1 MKKKIIALSVV
12 VVLVCGVVAG
22 SLIGCNLVTTNAE
35 KDYNQVVATIQY
47 DGLTDQVL
55 KGELQAIYNTYG
67 AVYVQYYGMTAEE
80 ALNTLYESLTRQSL
94 LLLKAKAEVA
104 KSLGITF
111 TNDSDITD
119 LLTYDEIRYCIQ
131 MANADF
137 KKQWQANIDER
148 EQEQAAN
155 DDTSSSDEGD
165 TSDDSSDKQDLK
177 ARPVREE
184 ETPSTEYVPD
194 ESFTEEN
201 GSKLPAF
208 FEDWYNEQL
217 TAVQNEID
225 DLNEQL
231 AAATDDAQ
239 REELQTKLEEART
252 RRSNMRSAYTDLRNT
267 LADSYTDYEY
277 YLNNQYESRVT
288 AKYEELLGEP
298 LTVTDAEVQEYITAV
313 IGDNGETF
321 VDADAYASAL
331 ESGSTI
337 IRHYDKGYFSVR
349 SILLGFTEEQKTF
362 LTNLTNRLGEDNVDD
377 FRAVI
382 ALGTGALTGTDVI
395 NPDDSTIAEI
405 VARWGSAGLGI
416 NISNTEYDETT
427 DKLSDAYTAR
437 DVSYADVLA
446 AMVKYIAEYK
456 ADFLAT
462 AQSLMGDDYAAN
474 ESTLAQYAVNEAFT
488 DLIYL
493 VNDDDGMFSSDSYQ
507 VTPDGTA
514 TSYVDEYAVLA
525 RRLYKETEG
534 GVRAEVGK
542 MALEDYGTAMYS
554 GTTSDASFNN
564 DKFAE
569 ASGTAYTIYV
579 KDMQTTVADG
589 RTIDAPVY
597 TFVTADGSIS
607 FIINTY
613 GIQIVMINGY
623 AFDEAQIGSTVTAQ
637 TEGEHT
643 WYRLD
648 DDYLYSVEVI
658 VNYQLDDEFSY
669 VLDDD
674 GNRIISS
681 IEVEK
686 KTLTEHFSDSL
697 LEGKKTDNYNTV
709 VNEFVSSNEGDCVTK
724 NDSVFN
730 GLLDRITQA

>member
-1 MKKKIIALSVV
+1 MKKKIIALAVV

-47 DGLTDQVL
+47 EGLTDQVL

-67 AVYVQYYGMTAEE
+67 PVYVQYYGMTEEE

-137 KKQWQANIDER
+137 KKQWQDNIDER

-155 DDTSSSDEGD
+155 E
-165 TSDDSSDKQDLK
+165 DDSSDEDTSTDEEEDTDELE

-208 FEDWYNEQL
+208 FDNWYNEQL

-252 RRSNMRSAYTDLRNT
+252 RRSNMRSAYTDLQNT
-267 LADSYTDYEY
+267 LKDSYTDYDY

-382 ALGTGALTGTDVI
+382 ALGTDALTGTDVI

-437 DVSYADVLA
+437 TS
-446 AMVKYIAEYK
+446 AM
-456 ADFLAT
+456 
-462 AQSLMGDDYAAN
+462 
-474 ESTLAQYAVNEAFT
+474 
-488 DLIYL
+488 
-493 VNDDDGMFSSDSYQ
+493 
-507 VTPDGTA
+507 
-514 TSYVDEYAVLA
+514 
-525 RRLYKETEG
+525 
-534 GVRAEVGK
+534 
-542 MALEDYGTAMYS
+542 
-554 GTTSDASFNN
+554 
-564 DKFAE
+564 
-569 ASGTAYTIYV
+569 
-579 KDMQTTVADG
+579 
-589 RTIDAPVY
+589 RTCLR
-597 TFVTADGSIS
+597 
-607 FIINTY
+607 
-613 GIQIVMINGY
+613 Q
-623 AFDEAQIGSTVTAQ
+623 
-637 TEGEHT
+637 
-643 WYRLD
+643 W
-648 DDYLYSVEVI
+648 
-658 VNYQLDDEFSY
+658 
-669 VLDDD
+669 
-674 GNRIISS
+674 
-681 IEVEK
+681 
-686 KTLTEHFSDSL
+686 
-697 LEGKKTDNYNTV
+697 
-709 VNEFVSSNEGDCVTK
+709 
-724 NDSVFN
+724 
-730 GLLDRITQA
+730 